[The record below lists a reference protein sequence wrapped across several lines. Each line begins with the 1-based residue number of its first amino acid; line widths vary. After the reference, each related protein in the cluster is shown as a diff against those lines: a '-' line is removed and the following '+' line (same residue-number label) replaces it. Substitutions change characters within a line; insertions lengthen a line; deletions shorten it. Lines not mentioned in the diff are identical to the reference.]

1 MIEVPKNRHFNFR
14 HVLIHT
20 ITAINNKFESN
31 MSLRNTKTTADYIP
45 WDSAINLVHR
55 LFKDKNYVMS
65 LFVATGIFT
74 GLRVHDLRDLRWN
87 QLLNGGVMTIIE
99 HKTKKERQ
107 IKLNP
112 DFVEHVKQCY
122 EAMGIKNPNEHCFLS
137 QKKTVISTQW
147 FNRLLKQI
155 RDKYHVPCKNIS
167 CHALRKSF
175 GRAIFDRSEENSEM
189 ALIKLSECFGHSN
202 CQVTRRYLGLKT
214 EEILSAYDL
223 LSF

>member
-1 MIEVPKNRHFNFR
+1 MGGFSIRQLLIILITVKN
-14 HVLIHT
+14 I
-20 ITAINNKFESN
+20 KFESI
-31 MSLRNTKTTADYIP
+31 MSLKNTKTTADYIP

-55 LFKDKNYVMS
+55 LYKDKNYVMS

-74 GLRVHDLRDLRWN
+74 GLRVRDLRALRWN
-87 QLLNGGVMTIIE
+87 QLLEGGVLTVIE
-99 HKTKKERQ
+99 HKTKKERK
-107 IKLNP
+107 IKLNQ
-112 DFVEHVKQCY
+112 DFVEHVKCCY
-122 EAMGIKNPNEHCFLS
+122 EALGIKNPNEHCFLS

-167 CHALRKSF
+167 CHALRKTM

-202 CQVTRRYLGLKT
+202 CQVTRRYLGLKQ
-214 EEILSAYDL
+214 EEILEAYDL

>member
-1 MIEVPKNRHFNFR
+1 MIEVPKIGDSSIHQKIII
-14 HVLIHT
+14 LIT
-20 ITAINNKFESN
+20 VKIIKFESI
-31 MSLRNTKTTADYIP
+31 MSLKNTKTTADYIP

-55 LFKDKNYVMS
+55 LYKDKNYVMS

-74 GLRVHDLRDLRWN
+74 GLRIHDLRDLRWN
-87 QLLNGGVMTIIE
+87 QLLEGGVLTIIE
-99 HKTKKERQ
+99 HKTKKERK
-107 IKLNP
+107 IRLNA
-112 DFVEHVKQCY
+112 DFVEHVKCCY

-167 CHALRKSF
+167 CHALRKTM

-202 CQVTRRYLGLKT
+202 CQVTRRYLGLKQ
-214 EEILSAYDL
+214 EEILEAYDL

>member
-1 MIEVPKNRHFNFR
+1 MGDSSIHQKIIIVITVKN
-14 HVLIHT
+14 I
-20 ITAINNKFESN
+20 KFESI

-45 WDSAINLVHR
+45 FDAAINLVHR

-87 QLLNGGVMTIIE
+87 QLLQGGVMTIIE
-99 HKTKKERQ
+99 HKTKKERK

-155 RDKYHVPCKNIS
+155 RNKYRVPCKNIS
-167 CHALRKSF
+167 CHSLRKTM
-175 GRAIFDRSEENSEM
+175 GRAIFEKSEENSEM
-189 ALIKLSECFGHSN
+189 ALIKLSEVFGHSN
-202 CQVTRRYLGLKT
+202 CQVTRRYLGLKQ
-214 EEILSAYDL
+214 EEILEAYDL
-223 LSF
+223 LTF